1 MVEMTDADKLRME
14 TDIAIS
20 QELPSIIAKIKKL
33 TPEQKIKV
41 VNDLADISG
50 NDYKMRKLIKKLT
63 EKQKKKMLVSLKLK

>member
-1 MVEMTDADKLRME
+1 MVEMTDADKLRMD

-50 NDYKMRKLIKKLT
+50 NDYKNA
-63 EKQKKKMLVSLKLK
+63 